1 MNQQSKLNQIVD
13 IASVPVNVTAQTFGQ
28 EVLSASGWVLVDFW
42 APWCMPCRMVAPTLK
57 EIAQEHSGGLK
68 VAKVNTEQEP
78 ELARKYNI
86 RSIPTLTL
94 FHDGRVVKTISGALP
109 KSAMEQ
115 WIDEAVQPKVVS

>member
-1 MNQQSKLNQIVD
+1 MNQQSELNHIVD
-13 IASVPVNVTAQTFGQ
+13 ITSVPVNVTGQTFGQ

-57 EIAQEHSGGLK
+57 EIAQEHAGSLK

-78 ELARKYNI
+78 ELARKYHI

-94 FHDGRVVKTISGALP
+94 FHDGKVIKTVTGALP
-109 KSAMEQ
+109 KAAMEG
-115 WIDEAVQPKVVS
+115 WINETVQPEIVS